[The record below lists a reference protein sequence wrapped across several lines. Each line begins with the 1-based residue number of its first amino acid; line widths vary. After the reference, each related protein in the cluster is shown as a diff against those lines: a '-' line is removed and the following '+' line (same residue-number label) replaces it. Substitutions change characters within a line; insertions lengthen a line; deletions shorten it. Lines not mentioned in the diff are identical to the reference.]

1 MCSSSS
7 ILRATNWHCVKIWG
21 RRLWQKFT
29 ARAPAASLVLTW
41 LILHTRFGDQYG
53 PVVNVTI
60 VLMSHNTAH
69 SLASW
74 RNILSLDLRSWH
86 RLNRTI
92 IDGRGFCR
100 GWSHNN
106 SRKTPVSNIILRT
119 KRSIFIPTFTKFA
132 IFSFAAKSLTIV
144 IVSVRE
150 WFCESVTTQLQ
161 YKYLWYR

>member
-119 KRSIFIPTFTKFA
+119 KQSIFIPTFKKFA